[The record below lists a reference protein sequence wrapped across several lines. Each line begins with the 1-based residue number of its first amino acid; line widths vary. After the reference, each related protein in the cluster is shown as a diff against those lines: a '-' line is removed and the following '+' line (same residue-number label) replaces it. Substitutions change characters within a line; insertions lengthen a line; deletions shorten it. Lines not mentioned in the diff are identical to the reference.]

1 MQLIPVHAT
10 HYVHRLPIAK
20 HAAVLNPVP
29 VRAVL
34 QMEPVRTAVQH
45 KHIPIHVPAIIQAAV
60 VHLRARHV
68 RDVLRGH
75 APAPVPALAEQSAL
89 HAMRGITCPMAH
101 ASSAVREH
109 ILPQGQHHALHAVQV
124 NTVPLARPVVKH
136 VQLAIEMGQRQH
148 RNLHVSVHLQK
159 QVRRLRVHNLQIA
172 HPTHVA
178 RAVREHARTIKIMPA
193 QLPKIVPQQI
203 VHNLSHPYHAKQ
215 TIMHLV

>member
-1 MQLIPVHAT
+1 MELIPVHAT

-89 HAMRGITCPMAH
+89 HAMRDIIYQMAH
-101 ASSAVREH
+101 ASNAVREH

-124 NTVPLARPVVKH
+124 NTVPLAHPVVQH
-136 VQLAIEMGQRQH
+136 VHLDIEMGQRQQGKMT
-148 RNLHVSVHLQK
+148 VSVHLQK
-159 QVRRLRVHNLQIA
+159 QVRKFRVQNLQITYRTYVAGA
-172 HPTHVA
+172 H
-178 RAVREHARTIKIMPA
+178 REHARTMKIMPA
-193 QLPKIVPQQI
+193 KLPKIVTQQT
-203 VHNLSHPYHAKQ
+203 VQLRSQP
-215 TIMHLV
+215 